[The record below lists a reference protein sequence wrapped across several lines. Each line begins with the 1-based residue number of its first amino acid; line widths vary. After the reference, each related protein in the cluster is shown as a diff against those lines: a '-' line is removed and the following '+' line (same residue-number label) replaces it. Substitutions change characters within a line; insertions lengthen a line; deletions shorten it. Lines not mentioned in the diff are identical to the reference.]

1 MVSAGKRIS
10 MPEVR
15 LPGCEC
21 RPDRAVEVSLY
32 RCVHVLSI
40 CKRKG
45 ATGAGM
51 FGQRT
56 VVTALLRSLDAGLER
71 GYSRK

>member
-1 MVSAGKRIS
+1 
-10 MPEVR
+10 
-15 LPGCEC
+15 
-21 RPDRAVEVSLY
+21 
-32 RCVHVLSI
+32 
-40 CKRKG
+40 
-45 ATGAGM
+45 M

>member
-1 MVSAGKRIS
+1 
-10 MPEVR
+10 
-15 LPGCEC
+15 
-21 RPDRAVEVSLY
+21 
-32 RCVHVLSI
+32 VHVLSI